1 MYLILILLP
10 MDKDTLEN
18 LQNTQAQMRK
28 GILEFCI
35 MLIINRGESL
45 YASDILKDLQSID
58 MIVVEGTV
66 YPLLN
71 RLKREGV
78 LDYTWEESPNGPPR
92 KYYRLTPKGKDVLK
106 ALIVSW
112 KSLSQSISSLLK
124 RHA

>member
-1 MYLILILLP
+1 
-10 MDKDTLEN
+10 MDKETLEI

-35 MLIINRGESL
+35 MLVINRGESL
-45 YASDILKDLQSID
+45 YASDILRELQAID

-71 RLKREGV
+71 RLRREGL
-78 LDYTWEESPNGPPR
+78 LDYTWEESQSGPPR
-92 KYYRLTPKGKDVLK
+92 KYYHLTPLGKDVLK
-106 ALIVSW
+106 SLVQNW
-112 KSLSQSISSLLK
+112 KSLSSSISSLLK

>member
-1 MYLILILLP
+1 
-10 MDKDTLEN
+10 
-18 LQNTQAQMRK
+18 
-28 GILEFCI
+28 
-35 MLIINRGESL
+35 
-45 YASDILKDLQSID
+45 

-78 LDYTWEESPNGPPR
+78 LDYTWEESQSGPPR
-92 KYYRLTPKGKDVLK
+92 KYYHLTPKGKDVLK
-106 ALIVSW
+106 GLINSW